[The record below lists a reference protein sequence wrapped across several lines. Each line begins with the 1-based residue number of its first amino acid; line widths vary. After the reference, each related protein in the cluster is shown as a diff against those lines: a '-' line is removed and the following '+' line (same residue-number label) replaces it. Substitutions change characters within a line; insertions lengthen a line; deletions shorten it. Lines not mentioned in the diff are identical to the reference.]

1 MMINHG
7 QRRAQ
12 ILTTAQQLFA
22 EHGFASTTT
31 RQLNQTVGIADGLLY
46 YYFPQGKQ
54 QLLDTIVAQGVTA
67 HRAAID
73 LSLAGVADLPAL
85 EARLVAI
92 MQQLWDLLTSPEG
105 YQVFVITIRERPR
118 LSQAAADWLPKVMTQ
133 GRKRLM
139 TALNQL
145 AWLKLD
151 PADSKQLATTIFAV
165 FQATLYSAL
174 LINDQ
179 RELTAAVSDQ
189 LHAQLHFLLTKV
201 TA

>member
-1 MMINHG
+1 MMMNHG

-67 HRAAID
+67 HLDAID
-73 LSLAGVADLPAL
+73 LTLDVDDLPAL

-92 MQQLWDLLTSPEG
+92 MQQLWGLLTSPEG

-118 LSQAAADWLPKVMTQ
+118 LSQDAADWLPKVMQEVRT
-133 GRKRLM
+133 RLT
-139 TALNQL
+139 TALDQL
-145 AWLKLD
+145 PWLKLD
-151 PADSKQLATTIFAV
+151 AADTQQLATTIFAV

-174 LINDQ
+174 LISDQ
-179 RELTAAVSDQ
+179 RVLTPAVSDQ
-189 LHAQLHFLLTKV
+189 LNTQLHFLLTKI

>member
-1 MMINHG
+1 MMMNHG

-67 HRAAID
+67 HLDAID
-73 LSLAGVADLPAL
+73 LTLAVDDLPAL

-92 MQQLWDLLTSPEG
+92 MQQLWALLTSPEG

-118 LSQAAADWLPKVMTQ
+118 LSQDAADWLPKAMQEV
-133 GRKRLM
+133 RSRLT
-139 TALNQL
+139 TALDQL
-145 AWLKLD
+145 PWLKLD
-151 PADSKQLATTIFAV
+151 AADTQQLATTIFAV

-174 LINDQ
+174 LIRDQ
-179 RELTAAVSDQ
+179 RRLTPAVSDQ
-189 LHAQLHFLLTKV
+189 LRTQLHFLLTKI